1 MVLLSFLLTFA
12 VQSFALSDSCVMNTV
27 NNDSPCHSEMD
38 SSVTSNSMTT
48 MVDMH
53 CCDNDPSGTSSSKCS
68 CPDSGC
74 FTTLTLSFSLA
85 SGFEIINEQSN
96 DYKTVYFLNRIENS
110 LFRPPI
116 V

>member
-1 MVLLSFLLTFA
+1 MVLLSFLLTLA
-12 VQSFALSDSCVMNTV
+12 VQSFALSDACVMETV
-27 NNDSPCHSEMD
+27 NNDSPCHLAMD
-38 SSVTSNSMTT
+38 ASDTSNSMT
-48 MVDMH
+48 MMMDMH
-53 CCDNDPSGTSSSKCS
+53 CCDNDHSATSSKCS

-74 FTTLTLSFSLA
+74 ATSLTFTFSLT
-85 SGFEIINEQSN
+85 SGFDIINEQSH